1 MRVTAGSTED
11 ARRGHYSGFHD
22 GSTTSDGSLV
32 VVGNCQAES
41 LRLLLDPD
49 GSHSVRIPPVFE
61 LTASEVP
68 RLHEL
73 VSRADALVVQPVR
86 DGYRGHALGT
96 AQLARSLPRS
106 GRVVVVP
113 SVRHNALH
121 PAHVVQHPRAG
132 TTPLPLTPYHDLR
145 VVRAALT
152 GAHPAPPLQEE
163 AVRRVARASL
173 AELAR
178 READT
183 CVAVSDVLARPHPEQ
198 MRTVNHPG
206 NPVLLALAARVAA
219 VLDREPPVDPG
230 RPLLAS
236 VRAPV
241 EPEVAA
247 TWGLDPE
254 PEHGCWWL
262 DGTPVPAAEVAEA
275 HLRWY
280 AAHPAE
286 TAEVWSQHRD
296 TAERLGLAP

>member
-1 MRVTAGSTED
+1 MRVSTPPTTDGRRTHYADFHGGSRTC
-11 ARRGHYSGFHD
+11 
-22 GSTTSDGSLV
+22 DGSLV

-49 GSHSVRIPPVFE
+49 GRHSVRVPPVFE
-61 LTASEVP
+61 LTAAEVP

-73 VSRADALVVQPVR
+73 VSRADALVVQPVH
-86 DGYRGHALGT
+86 DGYRGHALGSAEL
-96 AQLARSLPRS
+96 AQSLPS
-106 GRVVVVP
+106 TGRTVVVP
-113 SVRHNALH
+113 SVRHNALY

-132 TTPLPLTPYHDLR
+132 TPPLPITPYHDLR

-152 GAHPAPPLQEE
+152 GAHPFPPLGSD

-178 READT
+178 REART
-183 CVAVSDVLARPHPEQ
+183 SVAVSDALVEPHPEQ

-206 NPVLLALAARVAA
+206 NPVLLALATRVAA
-219 VLDREPPVDPG
+219 ALGREAPVDPG

-236 VRAPV
+236 VRAPI

-247 TWGLDPE
+247 TWGLDAE
-254 PEHGCWWL
+254 PVHAWWWF
-262 DGTPVPAAEVAEA
+262 DGVPVASAEVAEA
-275 HLRWY
+275 HLGWY

-286 TAEVWSQHRD
+286 TAEVWAKHRD
-296 TAERLGLAP
+296 TAERLGLVA